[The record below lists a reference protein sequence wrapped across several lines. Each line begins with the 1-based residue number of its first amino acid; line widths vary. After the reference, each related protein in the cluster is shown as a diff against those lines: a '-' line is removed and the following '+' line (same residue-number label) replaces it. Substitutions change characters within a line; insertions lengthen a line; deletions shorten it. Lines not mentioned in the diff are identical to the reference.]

1 MVGEVVAK
9 LTTHK
14 AGSKRDWALTQG
26 AFQRLLEWLG
36 QNSEPEGECYVE
48 VRRRLVLYFDRKK
61 CLSPDELADETLNRV
76 ARRLEE
82 EVAIISDAPAH
93 YCYIVARLVFLESL
107 RQRQRQEPL
116 DERLSAHPTASV
128 AARPEAS
135 EEEKERERRWE
146 CLERCIGN
154 LEPEDRELIVS
165 YYRGEERAKIENH
178 RAMAAK
184 LGVTMNALS
193 IRACRL
199 RDKLEACM
207 HKCLSGG

>member
-1 MVGEVVAK
+1 MAEK

-14 AGSKRDWALTQG
+14 AGSKRDWALTQD
-26 AFQRLLEWLG
+26 AFERLLGWLG
-36 QNSEPEGECYVE
+36 QDSEPGGECYLE
-48 VRRRLVLYFDRKK
+48 MRQRLVLYFDRKNS
-61 CLSPDELADETLNRV
+61 LSPDELADETLNRV

-82 EVAIISDAPAH
+82 EGTIISDAPAH

-116 DERLSAHPTASV
+116 NERLSVYSAASV
-128 AARPEAS
+128 AASPEAS
-135 EEEKERERRWE
+135 EEEKEKEQRWE
-146 CLERCIGN
+146 CLEQCIGKLAPN
-154 LEPEDRELIVS
+154 DRELIIS
-165 YYRGEERAKIENH
+165 YYRGEERAKIEN
-178 RAMAAK
+178 RRDMAAK

-207 HKCLSGG
+207 RECLSGG

>member
-1 MVGEVVAK
+1 VEK
-9 LTTHK
+9 LTTQK

-26 AFQRLLEWLG
+26 AFERLLGWLG
-36 QNSEPEGECYVE
+36 QDSEPGGEGYLE
-48 VRRRLVLYFDRKK
+48 VRQRLVLYFDRKN

-82 EVAIISDAPAH
+82 EGAIISDAPAH
-93 YCYIVARLVFLESL
+93 YCYIVARLVFLESW
-107 RQRQRQEPL
+107 RERQRQEPL
-116 DERLSAHPTASV
+116 DERLPAHARASV
-128 AARPEAS
+128 ARPEAS
-135 EEEKERERRWE
+135 EERKERERRWE
-146 CLERCIGN
+146 CLERCLGN
-154 LEPEDRELIVS
+154 LEPADRELILG
-165 YYRGEERAKIENH
+165 YYRGEERAKAENR

-207 HKCLSGG
+207 RECLSGRG

>member
-1 MVGEVVAK
+1 MGK
-9 LTTHK
+9 LRDQK

-26 AFQRLLEWLG
+26 AFERLLGWLG
-36 QNSEPEGECYVE
+36 EDSEPGGECYLE
-48 VRRRLVLYFDRKK
+48 MRQRLVLYFDRKN

-82 EVAIISDAPAH
+82 EGAIISDAPAH

-107 RQRQRQEPL
+107 RERPRQEPL
-116 DERLSAHPTASV
+116 DERLSAHSAASV
-128 AARPEAS
+128 AASPEAS
-135 EEEKERERRWE
+135 EEEKEKEQRWA

-154 LEPEDRELIVS
+154 LEPDDRELIVN
-165 YYRGEERAKIENH
+165 YYRGEERAKIENR

-184 LGVTMNALS
+184 LGATMNALS

-207 HKCLSGG
+207 RECLSSG